1 MDSKPWY
8 QSRAIWGGIVAIASP
23 AIAFAAHV
31 TIGQGDIAS
40 AADALASIGS
50 GIGGLIA
57 IYGRIKATRL
67 IAPASPAATNPS
79 NS

>member
-1 MDSKPWY
+1 
-8 QSRAIWGGIVAIASP
+8 
-23 AIAFAAHV
+23 V

-50 GIGGLIA
+50 GVGGLIA
-57 IYGRIKATRL
+57 IYGRIKATRV
-67 IAPASPAATNPS
+67 IAPAPPAATNPS